1 MILVGPINLVYR
13 GSMTEPIK
21 LKLLIHINSHVRLSK
36 SILGAKIQWRDHGK
50 SRLKA
55 VSLTLI
61 CMLSR

>member
-21 LKLLIHINSHVRLSK
+21 LKLLIHISSLVPLSK
-36 SILGAKIQWRDHGK
+36 LILGAKIQWRDHGK

-61 CMLSR
+61 CM